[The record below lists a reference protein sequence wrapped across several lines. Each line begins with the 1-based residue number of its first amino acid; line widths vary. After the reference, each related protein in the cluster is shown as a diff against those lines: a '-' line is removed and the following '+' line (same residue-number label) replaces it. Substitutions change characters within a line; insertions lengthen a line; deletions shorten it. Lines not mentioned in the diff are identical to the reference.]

1 MPAHLHSVR
10 GACYLY
16 THVGD
21 CACVRT
27 HSCVAVRACECVCVC
42 AQGRRSGVGASSPA
56 HACQKRMFSCVR
68 VRVSVRVCE
77 RNFGVGKN

>member
-27 HSCVAVRACECVCVC
+27 HSCVAVRACVRVRVC
-42 AQGRRSGVGASSPA
+42 AQGRGVGASSPA
-56 HACQKRMFSCVR
+56 HACQKSMFSSVR